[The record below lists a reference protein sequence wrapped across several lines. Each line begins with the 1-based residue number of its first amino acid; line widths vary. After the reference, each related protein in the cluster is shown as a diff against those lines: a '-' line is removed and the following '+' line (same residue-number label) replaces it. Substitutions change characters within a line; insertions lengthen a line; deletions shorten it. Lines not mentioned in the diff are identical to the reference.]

1 MKIIVMKTLRMIG
14 MAFVAVFLCMAC
26 SSDDEE
32 TKPNGPGGNKSEKK
46 LVKLTEKGA
55 DIENSRYT
63 FYYDSQKQVNRIM
76 WEMSFYDGPYEFQTM
91 QYVFWD
97 RDSIKIVESGEYKD
111 NDESVFYLED
121 GLVVS
126 EPYEDKISYI
136 YESDKKITYIGN
148 QEANVTFLW
157 NKNKL
162 LDMVDSWHE
171 EHNSLEYNDQTCKG
185 YFPLYNTFWMWCLP
199 EWYREANS
207 KEIFYAHPE
216 LISLR
221 NNNLPWRTN
230 INNDILLWMYELDK
244 DGYLKSCRLSNGI
257 EYFFEWE

>member
-1 MKIIVMKTLRMIG
+1 MKTLRMIG

-46 LVKLTEKGA
+46 LVKLTEKGD

-76 WEMSFYDGPYEFQTM
+76 WEMSFYDGPYEFESI

-97 RDSIKIVESGEYKD
+97 RDSIKIVKD
-111 NDESVFYLED
+111 NDESLFYLKD

-126 EPYEDKISYI
+126 EPYNFKISYT
-136 YESDKKITYIGN
+136 YESNNRISYIEG

-157 NKNKL
+157 DKNKIVE
-162 LDMVDSWHE
+162 MVEHSSWYSWRKRHY
-171 EHNSLEYNDQTCKG
+171 SLEYNDQTCNG
-185 YFPLYNTFWMWCLP
+185 YFPLYNDFWISALTAK
-199 EWYREANS
+199 YGGAFN

-216 LISLR
+216 LIGLR
-221 NNNLPWRTN
+221 NNNLPWRTEME
-230 INNDILLWMYELDK
+230 DEILLWMYELDK